1 MACRENW
8 WCLRPTS
15 SFWCIHLQ
23 QSFNTNFILID
34 APLWF
39 RCLGL
44 LHHWHRSLPA
54 TGLTK
59 NKTNGHSAASVTCSL
74 QTRKDYSKTLLPI
87 VSHCLKI
94 QTQAPTEAELNQTG
108 AWLERANF
116 TSALTYEDDYIK
128 NESILLFVFKVFKQ
142 WIILRKHESTQW
154 CLINNQF
161 VSRNL
166 HGHFT
171 KHKRQVYTDHKIIVD
186 F

>member
-1 MACRENW
+1 MPPSDLDALGC
-8 WCLRPTS
+8 
-15 SFWCIHLQ
+15 CI
-23 QSFNTNFILID
+23 T
-34 APLWF
+34 
-39 RCLGL
+39 
-44 LHHWHRSLPA
+44 A
-54 TGLTK
+54 TG
-59 NKTNGHSAASVTCSL
+59 
-74 QTRKDYSKTLLPI
+74 
-87 VSHCLKI
+87 HCLPLALPKI
-94 QTQAPTEAELNQTG
+94 KQTDILPPQPPAPYRQGKTTLKHYCQLYHIVWKFRLRHTTEAELNQPG

-116 TSALTYEDDYIK
+116 TSALIYEDDYIK